1 MEYQDFTIDLRSAG
15 DGRFEATVADAPI
28 RENPRVYF
36 SPPIEK
42 EEIESLHGAY
52 DRPGRELQQASLP
65 GVSPRTRGEQLYS
78 ALFRDG
84 LADLFLRCRASL
96 SHQDGAGLRI
106 RLRFQINDLKSDAG
120 YLASLP
126 WEWLYDPKSG
136 TFLSSELS
144 TPVVRDIPAR
154 RPRRP
159 LDVAP
164 PLRILVVDA
173 APAAMTQLDLKLEI
187 DRMREALAILV
198 DAGLVELLQLDRA
211 HLHELRDALKD
222 EEIHV
227 LHFMGHGGYDP
238 ESGYGAVFFLQS
250 GSEKEKNEV
259 EGEILADHLKDLPSL
274 RLVVLNAC
282 KTARHAGHE
291 GTPLYYG
298 AASAILERTGVPAVV
313 ANQYSISDAAAIA
326 FSEAFYGRIAKGDPV
341 DEALTETRLRL
352 RARSVEWA
360 TPVLFMTSPDG
371 KLFTLEQVPRRR
383 NVREVVRSRPEET
396 ALGLGVRSFDGY
408 GGDMKTRNRDLLD
421 LVPYFDGRSIK
432 EKAWWQEKVF
442 PELRDFLRKYIHERR
457 PILLDFAAHSS
468 IAFAAGWVLEPKSG
482 LDVRVR
488 QRTGNEGEFEWH
500 PKDGSESEGPLWQER
515 EDIVLDAE
523 APDVALALSASQPD
537 VAGHVR
543 EYVLREGLPVG
554 RIVDAVI
561 APEPGQRSVRG
572 GAYSL
577 RLAQALLPRVRQK
590 HPHERGGCVHIFC
603 AAPNALVFYLGQLAS
618 SLERVVLYEFP
629 FRAEGSFGRYQKSIE
644 LPPPGEAR
652 KVPEGW

>member
-1 MEYQDFTIDLRSAG
+1 MEYQDFTIDLRSTG

-28 RENPRVYF
+28 RENPRVFF

-42 EEIESLHGAY
+42 KDLESLHGAY
-52 DRPGRELQQASLP
+52 DRPGQELQQASLP
-65 GVSPRTRGEQLYS
+65 GVSPRKLGGQLYS
-78 ALFRDG
+78 ALFCDE

-96 SHQDGAGLRI
+96 AHQDGAGLRL
-106 RLRFQINDLKSDAG
+106 RLRFQINDLKSAAG

-136 TFLSSELS
+136 TFLSSELR
-144 TPVVRDIPAR
+144 TPVVRDISAAQL
-154 RPRRP
+154 RRP
-159 LDVAP
+159 LDVVP

-173 APAAMTQLDLKLEI
+173 APETMKKLNLKLEI
-187 DRMREALAILV
+187 DRMSEALGTLV
-198 DAGLVELLQLDRA
+198 DAGQVELLRLDKA
-211 HLHELRDALKD
+211 HLRELRDALKD

-238 ESGYGAVFFLQS
+238 ESGYGAVFFVKD
-250 GSEKEKNEV
+250 GGEMDEV

-282 KTARHAGHE
+282 KTARHAGRE
-291 GTPLYYG
+291 GAPLYYG

-313 ANQYSISDAAAIA
+313 ANQYSISDAAAVA

-341 DEALTETRLRL
+341 DEALTETRLRF
-352 RARSVEWA
+352 RARSSEWA
-360 TPVLFMTSPDG
+360 TPVLFMTSRNG
-371 KLFTLEQVPRRR
+371 KLFAMEQVPRQR
-383 NVREVVRSRPEET
+383 NVREVTRSRPEESP
-396 ALGLGVRSFDGY
+396 LGLGVRSFDGY
-408 GGDMKTRNRDLLD
+408 GGDMKARNHDLLD
-421 LVPYFDGRSIK
+421 LVPYFNGRAIQ
-432 EKAWWQEKVF
+432 EKPWWQEKVF

-488 QRTGNEGEFEWH
+488 QRIGNEGEFEWH
-500 PKDGSESEGPLWQER
+500 PKDGSESAGDLWQER
-515 EDIVLDAE
+515 EDIVLDAG

-537 VAGHVR
+537 VAAHVK
-543 EYVLREGLPVG
+543 EFVETTGLKVG

-561 APEPGQRSVRG
+561 APEPGPRSVRG
-572 GAYSL
+572 GAHAL

-590 HPHERGGCVHIFC
+590 HPHERGGRVHLFC

-618 SLERVVLYEFP
+618 SLEKVVLYEFP
-629 FRAEGSFGRYQKSIE
+629 FRAEGAFGRYQKSIE
-644 LPPPGEAR
+644 LPPPGEA
-652 KVPEGW
+652 PQLPPGW